1 VAGLFVSSAGV
12 LAIAVTFGIV
22 TATVGAFGLGGLLLM
37 EARGE
42 RGSVRPVRSFMQRTG
57 QVKRPPG
64 IGGRG

>member
-42 RGSVRPVRSFMQRTG
+42 GGTSRPVRSFTQQTG
-57 QVKRPPG
+57 QVKPPPG
-64 IGGRG
+64 IGGSG